1 MKDTYLEDI
10 QELVFEAKTPS
21 TKDFDDE
28 AMQKIADHAAEAS
41 ISWIRSGLSKLR
53 LDSETETHYFDKV
66 KSLVI
71 SAIRKA

>member
-1 MKDTYLEDI
+1 MKPKKK
-10 QELVFEAKTPS
+10 APS

-53 LDSETETHYFDKV
+53 LDSETEAHYFDKV
-66 KSLVI
+66 KALVI
-71 SAIRKA
+71 SAIKKS